1 MKPIQELFKDNPNSK
16 FRLIQILDINL
27 KQEPYKYIVIC
38 QDQNKEYHLT
48 LVQPEH
54 LFDKYKIGMT
64 YQNDEEID
72 IIGTDYS
79 VFGIE
84 KPNLEG
90 LEIQKDSFYL
100 QVPEMQSIYKLSNVI
115 TDNDSKLITDE
126 SLYKEFLEQYC
137 QVYQMEEYDLII
149 PCSTIANKYY
159 LFTRNFAKAIF
170 NGIPMNNI
178 HYKQFYKKIDD
189 KRIEIHLKNT
199 FGGIA
204 FLTDICRFISD
215 DYAHNQLKYFSTQR
229 LMNEKEFFPI
239 KALFPLFGPLNIEIT
254 YVQVNSADKPKYFVL
269 NILKQY
275 SKPIFSKIYYQVHHK
290 SIDTHIN
297 RENMEVLT
305 IF

>member
-1 MKPIQELFKDNPNSK
+1 MKPIQELFKENPNSK
-16 FRLIQILDINL
+16 FRLIQALDINL
-27 KQEPYKYIVIC
+27 KQEPYKYIIIC

-100 QVPEMQSIYKLSNVI
+100 QVPQMQSIYKLSNVI
-115 TDNDSKLITDE
+115 TDNDNKLITDE

-137 QVYQMEEYDLII
+137 QVYQMEVYDLVI
-149 PCSTIANKYY
+149 PCSVIANKFY
-159 LFTRNFAKAIF
+159 LFSRSFAKAIF

-178 HYKQFYKKIDD
+178 HYKQFYRKIDD
-189 KRIEIHLKNT
+189 KKVEVHLKKT
-199 FGGIA
+199 FGGVA
-204 FLTDICRFISD
+204 FLEDICRFID
-215 DYAHNQLKYFSTQR
+215 DNYAQDKLYYFSSQR
-229 LMNEKEFFPI
+229 LMNEKEFFP
-239 KALFPLFGPLNIEIT
+239 LN
-254 YVQVNSADKPKYFVL
+254 
-269 NILKQY
+269 
-275 SKPIFSKIYYQVHHK
+275 
-290 SIDTHIN
+290 
-297 RENMEVLT
+297 
-305 IF
+305 